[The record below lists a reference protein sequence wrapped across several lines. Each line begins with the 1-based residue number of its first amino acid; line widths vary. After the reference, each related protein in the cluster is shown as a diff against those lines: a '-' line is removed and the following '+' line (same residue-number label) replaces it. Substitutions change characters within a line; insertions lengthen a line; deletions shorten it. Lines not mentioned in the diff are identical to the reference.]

1 MGIINFLFGNNKPL
15 HKIEHAPIKKEE
27 IKVNPVKDILQKID
41 YEVIK
46 IDNDI
51 IATVIS
57 SNVGILKADISE
69 PAVLLSGFNRILD
82 MYDQLVNY
90 PTEQQGGLRR
100 LLNSSV
106 TNFVHTTHMYFL
118 CANGETKKTI
128 EKIYASICKDT
139 ARSLVASSCLAC
151 HFSAS
156 LIAVK
161 DGGATQ
167 KAVSETLGPPEQH
180 LNNLTES
187 LALQFAQGAEL
198 DFEIDK
204 TLLRRRN
211 FVHNIELIIEKLER
225 HKKIIGRSL
234 IIAEMIRDY
243 TDFIKR

>member
-118 CANGETKKTI
+118 CANEETKK
-128 EKIYASICKDT
+128 
-139 ARSLVASSCLAC
+139 R
-151 HFSAS
+151 
-156 LIAVK
+156 
-161 DGGATQ
+161 
-167 KAVSETLGPPEQH
+167 
-180 LNNLTES
+180 
-187 LALQFAQGAEL
+187 
-198 DFEIDK
+198 
-204 TLLRRRN
+204 
-211 FVHNIELIIEKLER
+211 
-225 HKKIIGRSL
+225 
-234 IIAEMIRDY
+234 
-243 TDFIKR
+243 